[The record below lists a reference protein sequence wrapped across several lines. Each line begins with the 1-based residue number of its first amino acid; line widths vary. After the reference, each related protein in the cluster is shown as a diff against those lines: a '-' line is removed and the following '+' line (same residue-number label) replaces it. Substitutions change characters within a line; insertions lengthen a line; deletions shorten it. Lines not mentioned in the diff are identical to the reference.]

1 MTDKGDHIYMNLIE
15 SVKFNKGKTKVYTGV
30 PGNLVAFA
38 CKIAFSKGYEG
49 YLAFDAK
56 IVLVKHYQETFICNS
71 FPRAKN
77 VHRNQCS
84 NATNFTIL

>member
-15 SVKFNKGKTKVYTGV
+15 SVKFNKGKTKIYAGV

-71 FPRAKN
+71 FSWDKN
-77 VHRNQCS
+77 DD
-84 NATNFTIL
+84 